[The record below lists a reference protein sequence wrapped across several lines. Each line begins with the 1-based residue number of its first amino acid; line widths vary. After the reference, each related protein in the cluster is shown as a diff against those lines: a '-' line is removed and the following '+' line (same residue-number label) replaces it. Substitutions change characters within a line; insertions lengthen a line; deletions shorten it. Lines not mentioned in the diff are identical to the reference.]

1 MVWMTGAQAAVKQL
15 RHEAVR
21 FAFTVPGESF
31 LALLDAIYSE
41 DSIQLISARHEGGA
55 AFMAEAIGKLT
66 GHPALCMATRGVG
79 STNMGVALHTARQ
92 DSSPLLAIIGQV
104 DTAHRHREGFQE
116 IELTAFYAHITKWT
130 AEINRPERAP
140 ELVHE
145 AIRRAISGRPGPVLL
160 SAPTDVLNERFD
172 FQPHHFRE
180 AARAPRPAPNSADI
194 DAALDLLAASRRPVI
209 LAGGGVLAAGATAD
223 LVALAETLGT
233 PVITAF
239 RRFDAFPNDHPLY
252 LGGVGV
258 GAPRVV
264 ADRLRDADV
273 VLAIGT
279 RFSAVT
285 TSGYTLPAPGARV
298 IHIDVDPDVVGV
310 NADIALG
317 IVADAGEALRALQ
330 AAATGTTVDAA
341 RHESNARDR
350 QTFEQGTACAPI
362 PEREPVDP
370 AGIVADLAGALPP
383 GTVVTGDAGNFW
395 HWFACHYRWTTPGT
409 YLGPTSGAM
418 GYAIP
423 AAIAASLANPGK
435 PALAVVGD
443 GGFLMTGPEL
453 ETAVRHN
460 LPVVTLVFNNQSY
473 GTIRMHQEREFP
485 GRVSGTT
492 LGAVDC
498 ALFARALG
506 AHGER
511 VTNNSQFK
519 AALDRALA
527 LGSPAVIDIVTDL
540 DLISVNVTLR
550 DLARGDDL
558 LAGEPNV

>member
-1 MVWMTGAQAAVKQL
+1 MVWMTGAQAAVEQL
-15 RHEAVR
+15 RREAVR
-21 FAFTVPGESF
+21 YAFTVPGESF
-31 LALLDAIYSE
+31 LALLDGLYGE
-41 DSIQLISARHEGGA
+41 DSIELVTARHEGGA
-55 AFMAEAIGKLT
+55 AFMAEAVGKLT

-92 DSSPLLAIIGQV
+92 DSTPLLAIVGQV
-104 DTAHRHREGFQE
+104 DTAHRYREGFQE
-116 IELTAFYAHITKWT
+116 IELTAFYAHVTKWT

-145 AIRRAISGRPGPVLL
+145 AIRRAVGGRPGPVLL
-160 SAPTDVLNERFD
+160 AAPTDVLNERFD
-172 FQPHHFRE
+172 FQPWHFRHPAGITHPFPGASDI
-180 AARAPRPAPNSADI
+180 AAAV
-194 DAALDLLAASRRPVI
+194 DLLATARRPLIV
-209 LAGGGVLAAGATAD
+209 AGGGVLAARATAD
-223 LVALAETLGT
+223 LVEFAEASGT

-264 ADRLRDADV
+264 AQRLREADV
-273 VLAIGT
+273 LLAIGT

-285 TSGYTLPAPGARV
+285 TSGYTLPAPATQV
-298 IHIDVDPDVVGV
+298 IHIDVDPEVVGV

-317 IVADAGEALRALQ
+317 IVADAREALRALR
-330 AAATGTTVDAA
+330 AAAGDMVVSGERRA
-341 RHESNARDR
+341 SNERDR
-350 QTFEQGTACAPI
+350 ETFERATRHSAVGD
-362 PEREPVDP
+362 REPVDP

-383 GTVVTGDAGNFW
+383 GTIITGDAGNFW
-395 HWFACHYRWTTPGT
+395 HWFACHYRWSTPGT

-423 AAIAASLANPGK
+423 AAVGAALASPGT
-435 PALAVVGD
+435 PVLAVVGD
-443 GGFLMTGPEL
+443 GGFLMTGAEL

-460 LPVVTLVFNNQSY
+460 LPIVTLVFNNQSY

-485 GRVSGTT
+485 GRVSGTS

-511 VTNNSQFK
+511 VTNNNQFK

-527 LGSPAVIDIVTDL
+527 LRSPAVIDIVSDL
-540 DLISVNVTLR
+540 DLISVNVTLS
-550 DLARGDDL
+550 DLARGSAA